1 MSEDLYPSTPN
12 ELPSPT
18 TSVET
23 VASPETSLFSAFE
36 DFPSL
41 ETIITHVVL
50 FALVWSF
57 LYSILCVAYF
67 YFYNIKYHDRESERL
82 QDGFKNGYL
91 VAVKLWASNL
101 VALLLVAVYYVL
113 RDSAFRIPLGLLA
126 LLGYFVKLFYYDLRL
141 LPEIATGAS
150 SFWEKIGQTRETVY
164 SRLTQKTP
172 DEKK

>member
-18 TSVET
+18 VPAETTPTSDGGFLP
-23 VASPETSLFSAFE
+23 AL
-36 DFPSL
+36 DGLPSL
-41 ETIITHVVL
+41 ETILAHVVL

-57 LYSILCVAYF
+57 LYSVLCMAYF

-82 QDGFKNGYL
+82 KDGYQNGYL
-91 VAVKLWASNL
+91 VAVKLWVSNL
-101 VALLLVAVYYVL
+101 AALLGVTLYYAV
-113 RDSAFRIPLGLLA
+113 RETAFRVPVGLLV

-141 LPEIATGAS
+141 LPEISKGAD
-150 SFWEKIGQTRETVY
+150 SFWVKIGQTRETVY